1 MRAACSGVKTVLRW
15 RCGGV
20 EAFCLRVGAVQG
32 RREHAVKAAWG
43 RRCGGVAAV
52 WGRPSGGVEAA
63 FQQRSRSRLSTRRR
77 PDGHPAPAGR
87 CTRDTL
93 GLAPPIC
100 DRLHG
105 YRYRPATA
113 EPLGGALAVIHGPR
127 RRSPWPPVLILRLRR
142 PSFSK
147 PGRLRPGSRIRGRI
161 QVASAIT
168 RQQN

>member
-1 MRAACSGVKTVLRW
+1 MRGAWRQCSGVQGLEDGVRAACSGVKTVLRW

-32 RREHAVKAAWG
+32 RREHAVKAAGG

-87 CTRDTL
+87 CTGYCTRDTL

-113 EPLGGALAVIHGPR
+113 ERRACGHLWTPSPQSLAPR
-127 RRSPWPPVLILRLRR
+127 
-142 PSFSK
+142 FDFE
-147 PGRLRPGSRIRGRI
+147 
-161 QVASAIT
+161 IT
-168 RQQN
+168 PAKLQ